1 MWNKDFW
8 LGNDG
13 ALTRCA
19 RTFAQTAIAMITV
32 ASFSP
37 FDIGQWRNAAI
48 VSGTAALVS
57 LLMSLDRREALVTA
71 APAVA
76 RSVASPAASYDVT
89 ADNVGTTTTAPGVYG
104 CGDSIR

>member
-8 LGNDG
+8 LGNNG

-57 LLMSLDRREALVTA
+57 LLMSLDRREASVAAAPSPALSV

-76 RSVASPAASYDVT
+76 SYDSP
-89 ADNVGTTTTAPGVYG
+89 ADNVGTTTFAPGVYG